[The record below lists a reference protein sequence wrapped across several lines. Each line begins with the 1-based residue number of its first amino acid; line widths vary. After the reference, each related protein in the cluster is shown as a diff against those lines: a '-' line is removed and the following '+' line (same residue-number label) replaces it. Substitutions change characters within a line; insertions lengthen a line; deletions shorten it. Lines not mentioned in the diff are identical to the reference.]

1 MGESATKE
9 QLFRSR
15 DIFSKVCSKDQRE
28 LNMKIHEAIANQL
41 PYLRRYARTLTGS
54 QSVGDAAV
62 RETLEAIIA
71 APDEFRGDTAPRVEL
86 YRVFHKIWSDS
97 SLTPIDLPGAV
108 VGSLPRRSRK
118 ALLLT
123 TIEGFS
129 EQDAA
134 HILGMDQSVLHDD
147 IAGARGSINQML
159 AAKVMIIEDEPIIAL
174 HLKNLMASMGH
185 TVVGTYR
192 TKSEAVD
199 MAPQLQPEL
208 ILADVN
214 LADGSSGIDAVADI
228 LEYQSVP
235 VVFITA
241 FPERLLTGERLE
253 PAYLI
258 SKPFE
263 PENVA
268 ATVWQALLVHREKAA
283 LAAADS

>member
-1 MGESATKE
+1 
-9 QLFRSR
+9 
-15 DIFSKVCSKDQRE
+15 
-28 LNMKIHEAIANQL
+28 MKFHEAIASEL
-41 PYLRRYARTLTGS
+41 VYLRRYARTLTGS

-71 APDEFRGDTAPRVEL
+71 APEEFRGDVTPRVEL
-86 YRVFHKIWSDS
+86 YRIFHKIWGNST
-97 SLTPIDLPGAV
+97 LRPIEIPGAV
-108 VGSLPRRSRK
+108 VGALPRKSRK

-129 EQDAA
+129 EKDAA
-134 HILGMDQSVLHDD
+134 HILSIDEDDLHDEV
-147 IAGARGSINQML
+147 AGARNSINRML

-174 HLKNLMASMGH
+174 HLKNLMTSMGH
-185 TVVGTYR
+185 TVAGTFR
-192 TKSEAVD
+192 TKSEAVE
-199 MAPQLQPEL
+199 MAGELQPEL

-214 LADGSSGIDAVADI
+214 LADGSSGIEAVADI
-228 LEYQSVP
+228 LEMQSVP

-283 LAAADS
+283 LASIDA

>member
-1 MGESATKE
+1 
-9 QLFRSR
+9 
-15 DIFSKVCSKDQRE
+15 
-28 LNMKIHEAIANQL
+28 MKFHEAIASEL
-41 PYLRRYARTLTGS
+41 VYLRRYARTLTGS

-71 APDEFRGDTAPRVEL
+71 APEEFRGDVTPRVEL
-86 YRVFHKIWSDS
+86 YRIFHKIWGNST
-97 SLTPIDLPGAV
+97 LRPIEIPGAV
-108 VGSLPRRSRK
+108 VGALPRKSRK

-129 EQDAA
+129 EKDAA
-134 HILGMDQSVLHDD
+134 HILGIDEDDLHDEV
-147 IAGARGSINQML
+147 AGARNSINRML

-174 HLKNLMASMGH
+174 HLKNLMTSMGH
-185 TVVGTYR
+185 TVAGTFR
-192 TKSEAVD
+192 TKSEAVE
-199 MAPQLQPEL
+199 MAGELQPEL

-214 LADGSSGIDAVADI
+214 LADGSSGIEAVADI
-228 LEYQSVP
+228 LEMQSVP

-283 LAAADS
+283 LASIDA

>member
-1 MGESATKE
+1 
-9 QLFRSR
+9 
-15 DIFSKVCSKDQRE
+15 
-28 LNMKIHEAIANQL
+28 MKLHEAIANEL
-41 PYLRRYARTLTGS
+41 LYLRRYARTLTGS

-71 APDEFRGDTAPRVEL
+71 APDEFNDEVSPRLEL

-97 SLTPIDLPGAV
+97 SLQPIEIPGAI
-108 VGSLPRRSRK
+108 VGALPRTARK

-129 EQDAA
+129 EHDAA
-134 HILGMDQSVLHDD
+134 YILGSPEGELHDA
-147 IAGARGSINQML
+147 IVKARSSINTML

-174 HLKNLMASMGH
+174 HLRNLMTSMGH
-185 TVVGTYR
+185 SVVGTVR
-192 TKSEAVD
+192 TKSEAVT

-208 ILADVN
+208 LLADVN
-214 LADGSSGIDAVADI
+214 LADGSSGIEAVTDI
-228 LEYQSVP
+228 LEYKSVP

-241 FPERLLTGERLE
+241 FPERLLTGERPE
-253 PAYLI
+253 PTYLI

-283 LAAADS
+283 LAAVDA